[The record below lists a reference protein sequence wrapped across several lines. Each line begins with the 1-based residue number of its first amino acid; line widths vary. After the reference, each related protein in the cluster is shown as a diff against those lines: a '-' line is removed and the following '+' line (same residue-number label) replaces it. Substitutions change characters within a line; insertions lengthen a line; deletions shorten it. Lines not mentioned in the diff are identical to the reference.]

1 MNYILVIVVTRNSCK
16 WKQKS
21 WSEDI
26 GDRFW
31 KIHVFEVVQVNRVSV
46 LRVVVSAVTSKT
58 FQERTF
64 ISPISCEPQWIIIG
78 RILGHT
84 CCRVCRGR
92 CGCCGWCCLFCCVK
106 KNTSLLQ
113 AMEYI
118 KQSSI
123 PVKLNVTH
131 SSCVTVLLLVFLCKE
146 VLFWYRLK
154 VNLILE
160 HLGSCKWCPH
170 NVQRGNS
177 GLGGIIWKR
186 LLD

>member
-31 KIHVFEVVQVNRVSV
+31 KIHVFEVVQVNRVTV
-46 LRVVVSAVTSKT
+46 LGVVLSAVTSKT

-78 RILGHT
+78 RIPDIPVVESFVVDVDVVVGVSLS
-84 CCRVCRGR
+84 VV
-92 CGCCGWCCLFCCVK
+92 W
-106 KNTSLLQ
+106 KNASLLQ

-118 KQSSI
+118 KQSNI
-123 PVKLNVTH
+123 LAKLNVTH
-131 SSCVTVLLLVFLCKE
+131 S
-146 VLFWYRLK
+146 
-154 VNLILE
+154 
-160 HLGSCKWCPH
+160 
-170 NVQRGNS
+170 
-177 GLGGIIWKR
+177 
-186 LLD
+186 

>member
-1 MNYILVIVVTRNSCK
+1 MYYILLISVIRNSCN
-16 WKQKS
+16 WEQKS

-46 LRVVVSAVTSKT
+46 LRAVLSAVTWKT

-64 ISPISCEPQWIIIG
+64 GSPISREPQWIIIW
-78 RILGHT
+78 RIPGHT

-92 CGCCGWCCLFCCVK
+92 CGCCDWSCTFCCVK

-118 KQSSI
+118 KQSNI
-123 PVKLNVTH
+123 LIKLNVTH
-131 SSCVTVLLLVFLCKE
+131 S
-146 VLFWYRLK
+146 
-154 VNLILE
+154 
-160 HLGSCKWCPH
+160 
-170 NVQRGNS
+170 
-177 GLGGIIWKR
+177 
-186 LLD
+186 